1 MSREYI
7 VFLQKE
13 AEQLRMENAM
23 LKRALLRETA
33 ETEVIYREIKDSLDK
48 LKATILR
55 AVINAIKIYERPVNY
70 EEILRVFRTRFPF
83 IRAKT
88 ETITRRLR
96 QLREEGILFSP
107 KQGYFY
113 INKETL
119 EKLKK

>member
-1 MSREYI
+1 MSKDYI
-7 VFLQKE
+7 AFLHK
-13 AEQLRMENAM
+13 QLDQLKMENAM

-33 ETEVIYREIKDSLDK
+33 EIEVTYNEIKDNLDK

-55 AVINAIKIYERPVNY
+55 AVINAIKIYRRPVNY

-83 IRAKT
+83 IKAKT
-88 ETITRRLR
+88 ETITRRIR

-113 INKETL
+113 INKQVL
-119 EKLKK
+119 EELKK